1 MAILG
6 QVMGYRGVAEGLP
19 GREGYRTIPGREWV
33 VTGPDGSTGRRVVDL
48 WQIATALGLTSL
60 TIVAPP
66 PGHHPAPLE
75 SECVLAVKASWSA
88 RVYAV
93 ARARPYESLGVSVGG
108 FCQVRSPPIRTR
120 AVCSQEL

>member
-66 PGHHPAPLE
+66 GTILCPPG
-75 SECVLAVKASWSA
+75 K
-88 RVYAV
+88 RVCPGRYGIV
-93 ARARPYESLGVSVGG
+93 VGSRVRGRSRDARPCVVLLCSV
-108 FCQVRSPPIRTR
+108 FT
-120 AVCSQEL
+120 